1 MSRKIPEKWQSSVK
15 AAKATQVAFDMDEK
29 IQLSI
34 RKQALEA
41 GISPSEQIRDILGLP
56 TNKRPKRP
64 RLTVSLSADDYQLL
78 AEKYDLQAEQQ
89 LEIKKKLMD
98 DLINARIAILDAL
111 KFDKNA
117 KKINFFH
124 KQFPE
129 YSNSDWLKTI
139 LAHYK
144 NAS

>member
-1 MSRKIPEKWQSSVK
+1 VSRKIPEKWQSSVK
-15 AAKATQVAFDMDEK
+15 AVKAVQVAFDMDEK

-64 RLTVSLSADDYQLL
+64 RLTVSLSAEDYALL
-78 AEKYDLQAEQQ
+78 GEKYGLSAEQQ

-98 DLINARIAILDAL
+98 DLINYVDSGLI
-111 KFDKNA
+111 
-117 KKINFFH
+117 
-124 KQFPE
+124 E
-129 YSNSDWLKTI
+129 
-139 LAHYK
+139 
-144 NAS
+144 